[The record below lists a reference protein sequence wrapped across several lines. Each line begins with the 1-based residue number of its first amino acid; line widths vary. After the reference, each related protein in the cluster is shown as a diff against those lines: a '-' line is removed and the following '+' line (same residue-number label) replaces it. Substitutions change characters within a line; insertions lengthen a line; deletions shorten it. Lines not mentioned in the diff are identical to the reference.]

1 MTVGIMTASVV
12 IGSSIVMTVSG
23 GPTVFGVSVLRVL
36 GFAGYI
42 LAFLNSVWVVYGI
55 WRSGR
60 RRSQPRPDKR

>member
-1 MTVGIMTASVV
+1 
-12 IGSSIVMTVSG
+12 
-23 GPTVFGVSVLRVL
+23 VL

-60 RRSQPRPDKR
+60 RRSQPRPDKRWVRSPP